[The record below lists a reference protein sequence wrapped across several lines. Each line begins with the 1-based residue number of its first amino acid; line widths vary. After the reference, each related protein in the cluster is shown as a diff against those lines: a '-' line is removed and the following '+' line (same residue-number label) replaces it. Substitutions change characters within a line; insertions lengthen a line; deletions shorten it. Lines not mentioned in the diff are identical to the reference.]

1 VSPLTDDDPDANGRY
16 GAALLFVRW
25 AEGGDRPDGH
35 LETEYL
41 AHGSTPEEALAPL
54 LAMKL
59 HQVQQQLERCIADAG
74 RA

>member
-1 VSPLTDDDPDANGRY
+1 VSPLVDDDPDTNGRY

-41 AHGSTPEEALAPL
+41 AHGLTPEEALVPL
-54 LAMKL
+54 LAMTL
-59 HQVQQQLERCIADAG
+59 GQVQQRLERCIADAG

>member
-1 VSPLTDDDPDANGRY
+1 MSPLTDDDPDAHGRY

-41 AHGSTPEEALAPL
+41 ALGSTPEEALAPL
-54 LAMKL
+54 LAMTL
-59 HQVQQQLERCIADAG
+59 HQVQEQLERCIAAAG

>member
-1 VSPLTDDDPDANGRY
+1 VSPLTDDDPDVNGRY

-54 LAMKL
+54 LAMTL
-59 HQVQQQLERCIADAG
+59 HQVQEQLERCIAAAG

>member
-1 VSPLTDDDPDANGRY
+1 VSPLTDDDPDATGRY

-41 AHGSTPEEALAPL
+41 ANGTTPEAALAPL
-54 LAMKL
+54 LAMTL
-59 HQVQQQLERCIADAG
+59 PQVQEQLERCIAAS
-74 RA
+74 RT

>member
-1 VSPLTDDDPDANGRY
+1 MDDAPDATGRY

-41 AHGSTPEEALAPL
+41 AHGLTPEEALAPL
-54 LAMKL
+54 LAMTL
-59 HQVQQQLERCIADAG
+59 HQIQQQLERRIAAQG
-74 RA
+74 RE

>member
-1 VSPLTDDDPDANGRY
+1 VSPLADDDPDANGRY

-35 LETEYL
+35 LETAYL
-41 AHGSTPEEALAPL
+41 AHGFTPEEALAPL
-54 LAMKL
+54 LALTL